1 MASKIVYLEV
11 LDDKALDDMFAF
23 IGNLIRNKYN
33 NHKLDTTIGFAISA
47 RGVQKIEF
55 VARKTDFKEIEDGS
69 PRIDI
74 TTAGSADAV
83 AQDARTP
90 SEFGNNAETSNMEG
104 LNPGDTEASIGTTEG
119 VESSSVSDA
128 DPGDSQPDSDSGC

>member
-55 VARKTDFKEIEDGS
+55 VARRTDFKEIEDGS
-69 PRIDI
+69 PEVPRLDMHKDI
-74 TTAGSADAV
+74 TSLPD
-83 AQDARTP
+83 DK
-90 SEFGNNAETSNMEG
+90 SGNNTGNVNEEQVSNDKGVDSQRTESTS
-104 LNPGDTEASIGTTEG
+104 S
-119 VESSSVSDA
+119 SDA